1 LGDFLSQDAIDDL
14 IAQIGDDSG
23 GGGGGGG
30 GLDFG
35 DLGDLGGSAPAASA
49 PAARSMGAPMASPVL
64 PIGTT
69 KEVKPYDF
77 ARASKFSKD
86 QIRTIQMI
94 HETFAR
100 LFASTLAAKI
110 RALTRIKVVSV
121 EEVTYEDFINT
132 VSTPS
137 IISIFSMPPMEGN
150 AVLDI
155 SPQIGFPIMDR
166 LLGGA
171 GEEDEEARELT
182 DIEVNIM
189 ESVLHDAL
197 GFIKEAWSNVIDL
210 NPKLELL
217 ESNPY
222 FVQVVPPSEMIILVN
237 LEAEVGEKNGRMNL
251 AIPYMM
257 LETVLPK
264 LNIQQWFSTYRRTIS
279 PDTTLKVEERLLRTS
294 LKFVARLG
302 RTQISLKDFL
312 NLNVGDILQI
322 NSKISDEMDIYVGD
336 RVKFKG
342 RPGVV
347 GKRLAVQTT
356 SVVKDVEEI

>member
-1 LGDFLSQDAIDDL
+1 MGDFLNQDAIDDL
-14 IAQIGDDSG
+14 ISQIGDDSG
-23 GGGGGGG
+23 GGGSSLGGGG
-30 GLDFG
+30 DDFGLG
-35 DLGDLGGSAPAASA
+35 DLGDLGVDMPAAPSGGGRA
-49 PAARSMGAPMASPVL
+49 ASPVV
-64 PIGTT
+64 PADTD
-69 KEVKPYDF
+69 KDVRPYDF

-110 RALTRIKVVSV
+110 RALTKIKVVSV

-132 VSTPS
+132 VSNPS

-155 SPQIGFPIMDR
+155 SPQIGFPVMDR

-197 GFIKEAWSNVIDL
+197 GFIKEAWANVIDI

-222 FVQVVPPSEMIILVN
+222 FVQVVPPSEMIVLVN
-237 LEAEVGEKNGRMNL
+237 LEAEVGEKTGRMNL
-251 AIPYMM
+251 AIPYVM

-264 LNIQQWFSTYRRTIS
+264 LSIQQWFSTYRRTVS
-279 PDTTLKVEERLLRTS
+279 PDTPLKVEERLLKTAVQ
-294 LKFVARLG
+294 FTVQLG
-302 RTQISLKDFL
+302 RTNISLKDFL
-312 NLNVGDILQI
+312 NLGEGDIIQV
-322 NSKISDEMDIYVGD
+322 NSKVSDELPIFVGD
-336 RVKFKG
+336 RIKFKG

-347 GKRLAVQTT
+347 GKRIAIQTT
-356 SVVKDVEEI
+356 SVVKDVEEV